1 MSGSER
7 VVDTFPVDAL
17 RARFPAIRE
26 SRGREVFFDN
36 AAGAQVPDEVI
47 DAMRE
52 HLVQRSVNRGG
63 RYGRYREVDDEI
75 AGPRAVETRFLN
87 AAAPEEIVYGLN
99 ETSLVRMIP
108 DASRPHFSP
117 GDHVIV
123 T

>member
-63 RYGRYREVDDEI
+63 RYGRSWEVDD
-75 AGPRAVETRFLN
+75 ATSARARSRRASSTPPLPRRSSSGSTRPRSC
-87 AAAPEEIVYGLN
+87 A
-99 ETSLVRMIP
+99 
-108 DASRPHFSP
+108 
-117 GDHVIV
+117 
-123 T
+123 